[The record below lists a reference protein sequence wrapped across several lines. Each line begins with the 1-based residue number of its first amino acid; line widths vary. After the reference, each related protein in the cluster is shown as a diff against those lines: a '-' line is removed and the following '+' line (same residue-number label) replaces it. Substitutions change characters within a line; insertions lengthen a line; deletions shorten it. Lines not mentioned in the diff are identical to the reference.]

1 MKRKRDDY
9 EQEFKSRKLHYFIGR
24 QDVLIY
30 NTLSFLPI
38 KKVKELGCVSY
49 KWKMVSDQIPFQG
62 ICTKVLKDK
71 SHRMN
76 LLVLGDGKTLCSG
89 SLDKTIRVWNVEQ
102 GTCMKILEGH
112 TGNIRSLIVLG
123 DGKTLCSG
131 SNDNAIRVWD
141 IEKGTCMKVLE
152 DHNGCVISL
161 VVLGDGKTLCAGAN
175 ETIRVWW

>member
-1 MKRKRDDY
+1 
-9 EQEFKSRKLHYFIGR
+9 
-24 QDVLIY
+24 
-30 NTLSFLPI
+30 
-38 KKVKELGCVSY
+38 
-49 KWKMVSDQIPFQG
+49 
-62 ICTKVLKDK
+62 
-71 SHRMN
+71 
-76 LLVLGDGKTLCSG
+76 
-89 SLDKTIRVWNVEQ
+89 
-102 GTCMKILEGH
+102 
-112 TGNIRSLIVLG
+112 VLG